1 MYDNTYLLLKVSVLE
16 HATNSSSCKT
26 SEDIISIICN
36 PRPTTTPSQT
46 PTLTP
51 TNTPTNTNTP
61 TVTPTITV
69 TSTITPTITPTIS
82 LTPSD
87 TPTPTPTVTM
97 TPTLTQTPT
106 KTPTNPVTPTQ
117 TPTITLTS
125 TTTQTPTQTVS
136 PTEPASIKL
145 YSANNWTHTINDTV
159 VLKFNRQ
166 DLSQNN
172 IIVNIPLNNIS
183 LIANNSVPSVSNI
196 IASNNTL
203 GQLIYNGVI
212 FENKLLNITVGS
224 VPYSG
229 TITFNTTT
237 LA

>member
-69 TSTITPTITPTIS
+69 TSTITPTIS

-106 KTPTNPVTPTQ
+106 NTATPTQ

-125 TTTQTPTQTVS
+125 TITQTPTQTAS

-145 YSANNWTHTINDTV
+145 NSANNWTYTINDTV

-203 GQLIYNGVI
+203 GQLIYNGII

>member
-1 MYDNTYLLLKVSVLE
+1 MYDNSYLLLKVSVLE
-16 HATNSSSCKT
+16 HATDSSNCKT

-36 PRPTTTPSQT
+36 PRPSPTPSQT

-51 TNTPTNTNTP
+51 TNTPTNTSTP
-61 TVTPTITV
+61 TVTPTIT
-69 TSTITPTITPTIS
+69 TTTTITPTIS
-82 LTPSD
+82 LTPSN
-87 TPTPTPTVTM
+87 TPTLTPTLTT

-106 KTPTNPVTPTQ
+106 NTVTPTQ

-145 YSANNWTHTINDTV
+145 NSANNWTYILNNTV
-159 VLKFNRQ
+159 ALKFNRQ
-166 DLSQNN
+166 NLSQTN
-172 IIVNIPLNNIS
+172 IVINIPLSNIS
-183 LIANNSVPSVSNI
+183 LVANNSVPSVSNI

-203 GQLIYNGVI
+203 GQLIYNSVI
-212 FENKLLNITVGS
+212 FENKLLNITVGNAQ
-224 VPYSG
+224 YSG
-229 TITFNTTT
+229 TITFQTTT